1 MKKALNTILVADDET
16 SMVEMLEIMLEG
28 EGYRIHKASSTEEAE
43 KILDSKGIDLVI
55 SDMKM
60 PSSGGIGVLKA
71 SLRRERTRPVIMIT
85 AYASAESAVEAMKL
99 GAADYITKPFNLE
112 EMKIIVKNALERRR
126 LEVEN
131 SALKSQLK
139 RKTGIQ
145 EIIGHSKEIQ
155 AVKEMIMR
163 VAESN
168 ATVLITGESGTG
180 KELIASGIHAH
191 SPRSG
196 KPFLSINC
204 GAMPEQLL
212 ESELFGHAKGAF
224 TGAATEKTGLLEA
237 ADGGSFFLD
246 EITEM
251 PLSLQVKLV
260 RAIQEKEI
268 RRVGDI
274 RNIRLNIRFIAATN
288 RDPEEAIQEG
298 KFREDLFYRLNV
310 VHIKAPPLRDRVE
323 DIPLL
328 AKYFLDR
335 FNAMNNRKIR
345 GFTPEAMKIL
355 EEYSW
360 RGNVRE
366 LENVVERTVVLE
378 TADLI
383 NPENLPEHI
392 RFPSFD
398 TNRVQIPDSGV
409 DLEKQLTEMEKKMI
423 AKALEQTSG
432 SKKKAAKLLNM
443 NLRSLRYKLSKYGIS
458 R

>member
-1 MKKALNTILVADDET
+1 MSTILVADDEQ
-16 SMVEMLEIMLEG
+16 SMVEMIEIMLEG
-28 EGYRIHKASSTEEAE
+28 EGYLIYKATSTEEAE
-43 KILDSKGIDLVI
+43 KVLDSKDIDLVI

-71 SLRRERTRPVIMIT
+71 SLQRDRVRPVIMIT
-85 AYASAESAVEAMKL
+85 AYASTESAVEAMKL
-99 GAADYITKPFNLE
+99 GAVDYITKPFNLE

-126 LEVEN
+126 LEMEN
-131 SALKSQLK
+131 TALKRRLK
-139 RKTGIQ
+139 KKTGIK
-145 EIIGHSKEIQ
+145 EIIGNSKEIQ
-155 AVKEMIMR
+155 AVRAMILR

-180 KELIASGIHAH
+180 KELIASAIHAH

-224 TGAATEKTGLLEA
+224 TGATTDKTGLLEA
-237 ADGGSFFLD
+237 ADGGTFFLD

-274 RNIRLNIRFIAATN
+274 KDMRLDVRFIAATN
-288 RDPEEAIQEG
+288 RDPEEAIQNG
-298 KFREDLFYRLNV
+298 TFREDLFYRLNV
-310 VHIKAPPLRDRVE
+310 VHLKAPPLRHRAE
-323 DIPLL
+323 DIPIF
-328 AKYFLDR
+328 AKHFLDK

-345 GFTPEAMKIL
+345 GFTQEAMKVL
-355 EEYSW
+355 EAYSW

-383 NPENLPEHI
+383 NPENLPENI

-409 DLEKQLTEMEKKMI
+409 DLEKQLTEMEKTMI
-423 AKALEQTSG
+423 TKALEQTSG
-432 SKKKAAKLLNM
+432 SKKKAAELLNM